1 MFNNFKIYFTGVWT
15 LSAGIAGFSIADI
28 STAYCY
34 CSIQPSDNHF
44 IISFLAAF
52 VLPFFTIVT
61 SYICIFIQLRR
72 KMKQKQKMK
81 QNSKKIEMVILDSPK
96 EGKYSVTRLELH
108 VYNWIGILLLRLIIR
123 HVMPLKFTY
132 D

>member
-1 MFNNFKIYFTGVWT
+1 M
-15 LSAGIAGFSIADI
+15 SAGIAGFSIADI

-44 IISFLAAF
+44 IISFLTAF

-72 KMKQKQKMK
+72 KMKQKQRMK
-81 QNSKKIEMVILDSPK
+81 QNSRKIEMVILDSPK
-96 EGKYSVTRLELH
+96 EGKCTQEELGYSDKSGVFCLSNSHESC
-108 VYNWIGILLLRLIIR
+108 NIAIFLRNR
-123 HVMPLKFTY
+123 TTKFDET
-132 D
+132 